1 MRYTLMLA
9 AAAALGLAAP
19 NSADAYWWHGAGVGI
34 GGLYRSLDYP
44 TERRV
49 PYFAAHPPVYYSQP
63 VPRTYGHSP
72 FAYGPNAR
80 TPDVAPCNS
89 APVEILNPYVESSA
103 KSQAAKP
110 QTTKKS
116 TKGRTI
122 SDSEATEPTGPL
134 TIYNPFVSKSRTL

>member
-9 AAAALGLAAP
+9 AAAVIVLAAP

-72 FAYGPNAR
+72 FAYGPDAR
-80 TPDVAPCNS
+80 TPDVTPCNS
-89 APVEILNPYVESSA
+89 APVEIINPYVESSA

-110 QTTKKS
+110 KAKKS
-116 TKGRTI
+116 TRGRTI
-122 SDSEATEPTGPL
+122 STGEATEATGPL
-134 TIYNPFVSKSRTL
+134 TIMNPYVNASKTF